1 MKLRWIVQKVC
12 FFGVADEFVGLNP
25 VISAGMS
32 GYYVSSGRRGRVRR
46 LDGRPGA
53 QGGRGTVQC
62 STRQNERAF
71 LTERRFVALPCG
83 ASDGINLLVL
93 CWGQLDRMTVVPDC
107 SVGRFS
113 ILHIFLPHISFLR
126 LYVKA
131 YYIICCNHTSIKC
144 VNVVL
149 CCYM

>member
-1 MKLRWIVQKVC
+1 MKLQWIVQKVC

-25 VISAGMS
+25 VISARMS

-83 ASDGINLLVL
+83 ASDGINLLVH
-93 CWGQLDRMTVVPDC
+93 CWCQLDRMTELALIVLLVDFQYCTSFCLTYRFRDYMLKLISLFVVFIQ
-107 SVGRFS
+107 V
-113 ILHIFLPHISFLR
+113 L
-126 LYVKA
+126 
-131 YYIICCNHTSIKC
+131 
-144 VNVVL
+144 NV
-149 CCYM
+149 